1 MHLSIQST
9 ADRSSSKPA
18 RHVFVVCSD
27 GKQGPSEL
35 DLGRAMVPNDREERQ
50 RAGGQPH
57 IRNSVGGDLVG
68 FGAQFDEVDMPQERT
83 PEHPHSATA
92 SSPVEARDA
101 LELSA
106 NSCFHGEEEH
116 ESTRSRSDA
125 RSGISHLQLADDSDQ
140 DSSQGAERVELP
152 VKSDKPDKAR
162 L

>member
-1 MHLSIQST
+1 M
-9 ADRSSSKPA
+9 
-18 RHVFVVCSD
+18 CSD

-35 DLGRAMVPNDREERQ
+35 DLGRAMATNDREEQQ
-50 RAGGQPH
+50 RAGRQPH
-57 IRNSVGGDLVG
+57 IRNFAGGDLMG
-68 FGAQFDEVDMPQERT
+68 FGAQFDEVDMPRERT
-83 PEHPHSATA
+83 PEHPHSATV

-116 ESTRSRSDA
+116 ESTRNRSDA

-140 DSSQGAERVELP
+140 NISQGVERVQLP
-152 VKSDKPDKAR
+152 VRPDKSDKAR

>member
-18 RHVFVVCSD
+18 RHMFVVCSD

-35 DLGRAMVPNDREERQ
+35 ELGRLMATNDREEQQ
-50 RAGGQPH
+50 RAGRQPH
-57 IRNSVGGDLVG
+57 IRNSAGGDLLG
-68 FGAQFDEVDMPQERT
+68 FGAQFDEVDMAQERA
-83 PEHPHSATA
+83 PEHPHSATV
-92 SSPVEARDA
+92 SSPIEARDA

-116 ESTRSRSDA
+116 ESTRNCSDA

-152 VKSDKPDKAR
+152 VRSDKFDKAR